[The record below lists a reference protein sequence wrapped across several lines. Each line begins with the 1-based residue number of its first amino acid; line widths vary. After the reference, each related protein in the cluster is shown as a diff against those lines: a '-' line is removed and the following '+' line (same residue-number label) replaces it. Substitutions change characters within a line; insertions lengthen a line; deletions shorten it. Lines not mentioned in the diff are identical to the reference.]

1 MSWAT
6 ARPAEQGSAQW
17 CYQRRRPEQALLYQ
31 LVETYYSEFLDV
43 LSVTNISAARHS
55 VMADAGRRRV
65 LSSFT

>member
-43 LSVTNISAARHS
+43 RSVTSGTMSRPEE
-55 VMADAGRRRV
+55 VV
-65 LSSFT
+65 